1 MVVCGVALSRSRF
14 VAIVAGISLALAAT
28 AADARPKKKKK
39 APGYT
44 PPYAAIV
51 VDANTGRTLHAAN
64 ADALRH
70 PASITKVMTLYLLFE
85 QMERGRF
92 RLDTPIPIS
101 AHAASMPPT
110 KVGLR
115 PGSTITVENAIGAL
129 VTKSANDIAAAVAEA
144 IAGDEV
150 TFARLMTRK
159 AQALGM
165 KNTVFRNASGLPNPE
180 QVTTARDLT
189 ILGRAIQERFPR
201 QFAYFAKHEH
211 RMGSVVM
218 RNHNRLLGRIEYVD
232 GIKTGFIRASG
243 FNVLTSAK
251 LDGRRV
257 VAVVM
262 GGRTASH
269 RDGIMANLIESNIEV
284 ASRSRTA
291 PMIAEAPSI
300 ERNVEMAAAPAP
312 APVPAPVLTP
322 MPAPNARAAVA
333 AAPQPALLVPLEAPQ
348 EPAGRPVAL
357 ASSYTAVETARPAVV
372 SAGPRDNLPT
382 ASIRAATPNTIS
394 ADQRPTTASATPS
407 TLRWMAG
414 PRGIAQ
420 AAPAAGSRELT
431 PPAAIPAGA
440 VQKVATRA
448 EPIHA
453 PAPMAVLSSAAAA
466 QSSGNQ
472 GLVAAARPVA
482 ARTGVM
488 IQIGATDDQGKAQE
502 LLNRARAQTRALASA
517 QPFTEK
523 VQRGSETLW
532 RARFAGLDESEA
544 ENACRALKRSGFAC
558 FTTRN

>member
-1 MVVCGVALSRSRF
+1 MGVCGVAFSGSRLIG
-14 VAIVAGISLALAAT
+14 IVAGISLALAAT
-28 AADARPKKKKK
+28 AADARPKKKKR

-44 PPYAAIV
+44 PPYAAMV
-51 VDANTGRTLHAAN
+51 VDANTGRVLHATN
-64 ADALRH
+64 ENALRH

-115 PGSTITVENAIGAL
+115 PGATITVENAIGSL
-129 VTKSANDIAAAVAEA
+129 VTKSANDIAVAVAEA
-144 IAGDEV
+144 IAGDEE
-150 TFARLMTRK
+150 TFARMMTRK

-165 KNTVFRNASGLPNPE
+165 SRTVFRNASGLPNDE

-189 ILGRAIQERFPR
+189 ILGRAIQDRFPR
-201 QFAYFAKHEH
+201 QFVYFSKTEH

-218 RNHNRLLGRIEYVD
+218 RNHNRLLGRLEYVD
-232 GIKTGFIRASG
+232 GIKTGYIRASG

-269 RDGIMANLIESNIEV
+269 RDGIMANLVESTIEQG
-284 ASRSRTA
+284 SRTRTA
-291 PMIAEAPSI
+291 ALITESPAAERVAEAPAPAP
-300 ERNVEMAAAPAP
+300 RPAPAAAPAP
-312 APVPAPVLTP
+312 APV
-322 MPAPNARAAVA
+322 RQAAM
-333 AAPQPALLVPLEAPQ
+333 QIVPLEA
-348 EPAGRPVAL
+348 EPAVRSAPVAY
-357 ASSYTAVETARPAVV
+357 APVETARPAVV
-372 SAGPRDNLPT
+372 SAARDEGTT

-394 ADQRPTTASATPS
+394 GDRRPVAASATPS
-407 TLRWMAG
+407 TLRWTTG

-420 AAPAAGSRELT
+420 AGAAPAGNELT
-431 PPAAIPAGA
+431 PPGAIPSAH
-440 VQKVATRA
+440 VQKIAVRA
-448 EPIHA
+448 EAIHHQPASA
-453 PAPMAVLSSAAAA
+453 PAPIAAISTAAAA
-466 QSSGNQ
+466 QSAGNQ

-488 IQIGATDDQGKAQE
+488 IQIGATDNQGKAQE
-502 LLNRARAQTRALASA
+502 LLDRARTQTRSLASA

-523 VQRGSETLW
+523 VQRGGETLW
-532 RARFAGLDESEA
+532 RARFAGLDENEA
-544 ENACRALKRSGFAC
+544 ESACRALKRSGFAC

>member
-51 VDANTGRTLHAAN
+51 VDANTGRILHAAN

-92 RLDTPIPIS
+92 RLDTQIPIS

-129 VTKSANDIAAAVAEA
+129 ITKSANDIAAAVAEA

-165 KNTVFRNASGLPNPE
+165 KDTVFRNASGLPNPE

-269 RDGIMANLIESNIEV
+269 RDGIMANLIESNIVV

-300 ERNVEMAAAPAP
+300 ERNVEVAAAPA
-312 APVPAPVLTP
+312 PAPVLTP

-333 AAPQPALLVPLEAPQ
+333 AAAPQPALLVPLEVPQ
-348 EPAGRPVAL
+348 EPAGRPVAV
-357 ASSYTAVETARPAVV
+357 ASYANVEAARPAVV
-372 SAGPRDNLPT
+372 SAGPRDLLPT

-407 TLRWMAG
+407 TLRWVSG

-420 AAPAAGSRELT
+420 AAPAGARELT
-431 PPAAIPAGA
+431 PPAAIPAGN
-440 VQKVATRA
+440 VQKVAMRA

-466 QSSGNQ
+466 QSSGNP